1 MTAEPVY
8 LDHAATTP
16 VDSRVAAL
24 VATLLS
30 APPGNPGSS
39 HAPGR
44 RAAAQVEAARA
55 QVAALVG
62 AAPDQVVF
70 TSGATEADNLA
81 ILGHM
86 RGLPAASRAGAE
98 VITLA
103 TEHKA
108 VLTPVRK
115 LEHEGFKARVLTP
128 GPTGRLLPGQL
139 EAAIT
144 PATALVSVLHVNNE
158 TGVVQDIAAIAALC
172 AARGIAL
179 HVDAAQ
185 SAAWLPV
192 DLAGI
197 DYLSLSGH
205 KLGGPPGVGA
215 LVIAPHRRGRLEPLV
230 VGGGQERG
238 LRAGTLPVPLVAGF
252 GLACELVRADRDA
265 AAARVAALRD
275 RLQAGLEALSGVLFN
290 GDRDHR
296 SPAILNL
303 SFEGVDGEALVAA
316 LPGLALSTGSA
327 CDSATGEP
335 SFVLRAL
342 GRDTQLAQASLR
354 FSLGRGTSAAD
365 IDFAVDTVRGA
376 VARLRELSPA
386 QPAPVADWQA
396 AGAEVRVGEAGAVR
410 LGTWVRLLLCVRE
423 GRIEDARFQA
433 YGCPHVLV
441 ACEGLVAALRGLP
454 LDAPQPGS
462 PEDWRRAVDAP
473 VEKLGRILI
482 IEDALRNTIPPW
494 PST

>member
-16 VDSRVAAL
+16 VDPRVAAL
-24 VATLLS
+24 VSALMA

-44 RAAAQVEAARA
+44 RAAAQVDAARA
-55 QVAALVG
+55 QVAALVN
-62 AAPDQVVF
+62 AVPEQVVF

-81 ILGHM
+81 ILGHL
-86 RGLPAASRAGAE
+86 RGLPAARRAGAE

-115 LEHEGFKARVLTP
+115 LEHEGYTARILTP
-128 GPTGRLLPGQL
+128 GHTGRLAPSQL

-158 TGVVQDIAAIAALC
+158 TGVVQDIAGIAALC

-185 SAAWLPV
+185 SAAWLPI
-192 DLAGI
+192 DMAGI

-215 LVIAPHRRGRLEPLV
+215 LVIAPRRRATLEPLV

-252 GLACELVRADRDA
+252 GLACELVRADREA
-265 AAARVAALRD
+265 ASNRVAALRD
-275 RLQAGLEALSGVLFN
+275 RLHAALETLPGVLFN
-290 GDRDHR
+290 GDREYR

-303 SFEGVDGEALVAA
+303 SFEGVEGEALVTA

-354 FSLGRGTSAAD
+354 FSLGRGTSEQEID
-365 IDFAVDTVRGA
+365 IA
-376 VARLRELSPA
+376 VAAVGQAVAQLRAQSPDR
-386 QPAPVADWQA
+386 PLPVADWQA
-396 AGAEVRVGEAGAVR
+396 AGDDIRVGEAGAVR
-410 LGTWVRLLLCVRE
+410 LGTWVRLLLCIRQS
-423 GRIEDARFQA
+423 RIEGARFQA
-433 YGCPHVLV
+433 YGCPHVLAV
-441 ACEGLVAALRGLP
+441 CERLVVALRGLP
-454 LDAPQPGS
+454 VEAPQPGT
-462 PEDWRRAVDAP
+462 PEDWRQAVDAP

-482 IEDALRNTIPPW
+482 IEDALRAARA
-494 PST
+494 

>member
-1 MTAEPVY
+1 MTGSPIY

-16 VDSRVAAL
+16 VDPRVASL
-24 VATLLS
+24 VSRLLA

-39 HAPGR
+39 HAQGR
-44 RAAAQVEAARA
+44 RAAALVEVARA

-62 AAPDQVVF
+62 ASPDQVVF

-86 RGLPAASRAGAE
+86 RGLPVSRRTGAE

-115 LEHEGFKARVLTP
+115 LAREGFASTVLLP
-128 GPTGRLLPGQL
+128 GPNGRLHPGQL
-139 EAAIT
+139 EAAMT

-172 AARGIAL
+172 TSRGIAL

-185 SAAWLPV
+185 SAAWLPL
-192 DLAGI
+192 DGTGI
-197 DYLSLSGH
+197 DYLSLSAH

-215 LVIAPHRRGRLEPLV
+215 LVVSPRRRGTLEPLQ

-238 LRAGTLPVPLVAGF
+238 LRAGTVPVPLVAGF
-252 GLACELVRADRDA
+252 GLACELVRQDRDSA
-265 AAARVAALRD
+265 ALRVAALRD
-275 RLQAGLEALSGVLFN
+275 RLQASLEAAPGVLFN

-303 SFEGVDGEALVAA
+303 SFEDVEGEALVGG
-316 LPGLALSTGSA
+316 LPSVAVSTGSA

-354 FSLGRGTSAAD
+354 FSLGRGTTESEIDQAAA
-365 IDFAVDTVRGA
+365 AVRATLA
-376 VARLRELSPA
+376 QLRALSPGL
-386 QPAPVADWQA
+386 PPPVADWRD
-396 AGAEVRVGEAGAVR
+396 AGDDIRIGEAGAAR
-410 LGTWVRLLLCVRE
+410 LGTWVRMLLCVRE
-423 GRIEDARFQA
+423 GRIAEARFQA
-433 YGCPHVLV
+433 YGCPHVLA
-441 ACEGLVAALRGLP
+441 ACVQVVAALRGQP
-454 LDAPQPGS
+454 ADAPRPGT
-462 PEDWRRAVDAP
+462 PEAWRGAVDAP
-473 VEKLGRILI
+473 IEKLGRFLI
-482 IEDALRNTIPPW
+482 IEDALRNTIPTW